1 MSKRGNGEGSIYYSE
16 KLGRWIGQY
25 TYNGKRKSIYGKTR
39 TEVKTKLNKAL
50 VNITDNRYV
59 DKSEYTLL
67 DMIEMNIEEQFKSN
81 KISQA
86 TYKRK
91 IETKKIIENSDI
103 AKLPIQK
110 ISAIT
115 LNEYLLSISNYS
127 NSVIKK
133 ISGALRLAF
142 DKAVILNI
150 VLNNPYTINGLI
162 NIPKSSRQDKKV
174 EALTVE
180 EQKLFVAELEKNYD
194 EYTDVF
200 FVALYTGMRIGEILA
215 LSPSDIDL
223 DNNLIHVNKTLT
235 KDKNDKFIIGS
246 NTKTQKGTRYI
257 PLTYLV
263 HDILSKRLNC
273 QNELLFNHDGK
284 IIATNTINAH
294 FKRICKN
301 ANIRIIN
308 TKVVKSNK
316 KESNLK
322 SSEVN
327 THMLRHTYATRCIE
341 SGMSAV
347 VLSKLLGHADI
358 ETTLNTY
365 TSVFDKYKDDEIQKY
380 LDYIKAGCIKIALQK
395 QAEA

>member
-1 MSKRGNGEGSIYYSE
+1 M
-16 KLGRWIGQY
+16 
-25 TYNGKRKSIYGKTR
+25 
-39 TEVKTKLNKAL
+39 
-50 VNITDNRYV
+50 
-59 DKSEYTLL
+59 
-67 DMIEMNIEEQFKSN
+67 
-81 KISQA
+81 
-86 TYKRK
+86 
-91 IETKKIIENSDI
+91 
-103 AKLPIQK
+103 
-110 ISAIT
+110 
-115 LNEYLLSISNYS
+115 
-127 NSVIKK
+127 
-133 ISGALRLAF
+133 
-142 DKAVILNI
+142 
-150 VLNNPYTINGLI
+150 
-162 NIPKSSRQDKKV
+162 
-174 EALTVE
+174 
-180 EQKLFVAELEKNYD
+180 
-194 EYTDVF
+194 
-200 FVALYTGMRIGEILA
+200 
-215 LSPSDIDL
+215 
-223 DNNLIHVNKTLT
+223 
-235 KDKNDKFIIGS
+235 
-246 NTKTQKGTRYI
+246 
-257 PLTYLV
+257 
-263 HDILSKRLNC
+263 LSKRLNC